1 MVAAL
6 DQDRLDV
13 LAVEPRAGRV
23 ESDARAADA
32 SRREIF
38 ALGGYLVQ
46 ELRSRG
52 GRASAMRRAAAFPRV
67 VENKTKRIKTR
78 ARWLRSTSR
87 LRRRSQEVVGVG
99 VGAHLEE
106 RPVVRPDV
114 VVHELV
120 EHHENDVP
128 EVVPPRIARG
138 VPELYPHALAAD
150 ALMCLERA
158 ADVAAFPWGGH
169 ARAER
174 VRIITGRPET
184 LGEPWEE
191 GGGDDA
197 LGDEALGDAAAASA
211 SSKGAAPPAD
221 SFRALASDTDGAV
234 VFLDVRGNFVFDAA
248 DHRDFLGAVLG
259 TGIERDR
266 IGDIYVNGERGA
278 AVLCAPEMASFL
290 QASLGS
296 VRSVPVTCVVEPLS
310 SLRLPP
316 ARRDAFSS
324 IEASMRLDA
333 VASAGFRMSRSKMSA
348 LIAAGAVRV
357 NWREGSKPKT
367 VVAAGDV
374 ISLRGKGRVEV
385 GDVSETKK
393 GKFQVELVR
402 YL

>member
-1 MVAAL
+1 MLASA
-6 DQDRLDV
+6 RPARSIATV
-13 LAVEPRAGRV
+13 LSPASA
-23 ESDARAADA
+23 ARA
-32 SRREIF
+32 
-38 ALGGYLVQ
+38 LVT
-46 ELRSRG
+46 
-52 GRASAMRRAAAFPRV
+52 RAAAALPGSDASASGRSSPAVVTSSRCASRAVSRRGLRGERV
-67 VENKTKRIKTR
+67 LSRAGKKGSKGGGAASGLLSGVHPDSVEAVARI
-78 ARWLRSTSR
+78 
-87 LRRRSQEVVGVG
+87 
-99 VGAHLEE
+99 
-106 RPVVRPDV
+106 
-114 VVHELV
+114 V
-120 EHHENDVP
+120 EKAQAASDQWRVETTAFLDP
-128 EVVPPRIARG
+128 
-138 VPELYPHALAAD
+138 ALAAD

-191 GGGDDA
+191 GGGGEGRDEA
-197 LGDEALGDAAAASA
+197 LGDEALGDAAAATPRK
-211 SSKGAAPPAD
+211 KGAAFPAD

-290 QASLGS
+290 QSSLGS

-357 NWREGSKPKT
+357 NWREGCKPKT

-374 ISLRGKGRVEV
+374 ISLRGL
-385 GDVSETKK
+385 S
-393 GKFQVELVR
+393 LIHI
-402 YL
+402 

>member
-1 MVAAL
+1 MLASARPARSL
-6 DQDRLDV
+6 ATV
-13 LAVEPRAGRV
+13 LSPASA
-23 ESDARAADA
+23 ARA
-32 SRREIF
+32 
-38 ALGGYLVQ
+38 LVT
-46 ELRSRG
+46 
-52 GRASAMRRAAAFPRV
+52 RAAAALPVSDASASGRSSPAVVTSSRCASRAVSRRGLRGERV
-67 VENKTKRIKTR
+67 ISRAGKKGSKGGGAASGLLSGVHPDSVEAVARI
-78 ARWLRSTSR
+78 
-87 LRRRSQEVVGVG
+87 
-99 VGAHLEE
+99 
-106 RPVVRPDV
+106 
-114 VVHELV
+114 V
-120 EHHENDVP
+120 EKAQAASDQWRVETTAFLDP
-128 EVVPPRIARG
+128 
-138 VPELYPHALAAD
+138 ALAAD

-174 VRIITGRPET
+174 VRIIAGRPET

-191 GGGDDA
+191 GGGV
-197 LGDEALGDAAAASA
+197 GGRDEALGDEEVADDEAAATP
-211 SSKGAAPPAD
+211 PPAD
-221 SFRALASDTDGAV
+221 SFRALASDADGAV

-290 QASLGS
+290 QSSLES

-316 ARRDAFSS
+316 ARRDAFASV
-324 IEASMRLDA
+324 EASMRLDA

-348 LIAAGAVRV
+348 LVAAGAVRV
-357 NWREGSKPKT
+357 NWREGCKPKT

-385 GDVSETKK
+385 ANVSETKK

>member
-1 MVAAL
+1 MLASARPARSL
-6 DQDRLDV
+6 ATV
-13 LAVEPRAGRV
+13 LSPASA
-23 ESDARAADA
+23 ARA
-32 SRREIF
+32 
-38 ALGGYLVQ
+38 LVT
-46 ELRSRG
+46 
-52 GRASAMRRAAAFPRV
+52 RAAAALPGSDASASGRSSPAVVTSSRCASRAVSRRGLRGERV
-67 VENKTKRIKTR
+67 ISRAGKKGSKGGGAASGLLSGVHPDSVEAVARI
-78 ARWLRSTSR
+78 
-87 LRRRSQEVVGVG
+87 
-99 VGAHLEE
+99 
-106 RPVVRPDV
+106 
-114 VVHELV
+114 V
-120 EHHENDVP
+120 EKAQAASDQWRVETTAFLDP
-128 EVVPPRIARG
+128 
-138 VPELYPHALAAD
+138 ALAAD

-191 GGGDDA
+191 GGG
-197 LGDEALGDAAAASA
+197 GGGRDEALGDEEVADDEAATPREGSL
-211 SSKGAAPPAD
+211 APPAD

-290 QASLGS
+290 QSSLDS

-348 LIAAGAVRV
+348 LVAAGAVRV
-357 NWREGSKPKT
+357 NWREGCKPKT

-385 GDVSETKK
+385 ANVSETKK

>member
-1 MVAAL
+1 M
-6 DQDRLDV
+6 
-13 LAVEPRAGRV
+13 
-23 ESDARAADA
+23 
-32 SRREIF
+32 
-38 ALGGYLVQ
+38 
-46 ELRSRG
+46 
-52 GRASAMRRAAAFPRV
+52 
-67 VENKTKRIKTR
+67 
-78 ARWLRSTSR
+78 
-87 LRRRSQEVVGVG
+87 
-99 VGAHLEE
+99 
-106 RPVVRPDV
+106 
-114 VVHELV
+114 
-120 EHHENDVP
+120 
-128 EVVPPRIARG
+128 
-138 VPELYPHALAAD
+138 
-150 ALMCLERA
+150 
-158 ADVAAFPWGGH
+158 
-169 ARAER
+169 
-174 VRIITGRPET
+174 
-184 LGEPWEE
+184 
-191 GGGDDA
+191 
-197 LGDEALGDAAAASA
+197 
-211 SSKGAAPPAD
+211 
-221 SFRALASDTDGAV
+221 ASDTDGAV

-290 QASLGS
+290 QSSLGS

-357 NWREGSKPKT
+357 NWREGCKPKT

>member
-1 MVAAL
+1 MLASARPARSL
-6 DQDRLDV
+6 ATV
-13 LAVEPRAGRV
+13 LSPASA
-23 ESDARAADA
+23 ARA
-32 SRREIF
+32 
-38 ALGGYLVQ
+38 LVT
-46 ELRSRG
+46 
-52 GRASAMRRAAAFPRV
+52 RAAAALPVSDASASGRSSPAVVTSSRCASRAVSRRGLRGERV
-67 VENKTKRIKTR
+67 ISRAGKKGSKGGGAASGLLSGVHPDSVEAVARI
-78 ARWLRSTSR
+78 
-87 LRRRSQEVVGVG
+87 
-99 VGAHLEE
+99 
-106 RPVVRPDV
+106 
-114 VVHELV
+114 V
-120 EHHENDVP
+120 EKAQAASDQWRVETTAFLDP
-128 EVVPPRIARG
+128 
-138 VPELYPHALAAD
+138 ALAAD

-174 VRIITGRPET
+174 VRIIAGRPET

-191 GGGDDA
+191 GGGV
-197 LGDEALGDAAAASA
+197 GGRDEALGDEEVADDEAAATP
-211 SSKGAAPPAD
+211 PPAD
-221 SFRALASDTDGAV
+221 SFRALASDADGAV

-290 QASLGS
+290 QSSLES

-324 IEASMRLDA
+324 VEASMRLDA

-348 LIAAGAVRV
+348 LVAAGAVRV
-357 NWREGSKPKT
+357 NWREGCKPKT

-385 GDVSETKK
+385 ANVSETKK

>member
-1 MVAAL
+1 MLASA
-6 DQDRLDV
+6 RPARSIATV
-13 LAVEPRAGRV
+13 LSPASA
-23 ESDARAADA
+23 ARA
-32 SRREIF
+32 
-38 ALGGYLVQ
+38 LVT
-46 ELRSRG
+46 
-52 GRASAMRRAAAFPRV
+52 RAAAALPGSDASASGRSSPAVVTSSRCASRAVSRRGLRGERV
-67 VENKTKRIKTR
+67 ISRAGKKGSKGGGAASGLLSGVHPDSVEAVARI
-78 ARWLRSTSR
+78 
-87 LRRRSQEVVGVG
+87 
-99 VGAHLEE
+99 
-106 RPVVRPDV
+106 
-114 VVHELV
+114 V
-120 EHHENDVP
+120 EKAQAASDQWRVETTAFLDP
-128 EVVPPRIARG
+128 
-138 VPELYPHALAAD
+138 ALAAD

-191 GGGDDA
+191 DGGGGGRDEA
-197 LGDEALGDAAAASA
+197 LGDEALDDEAAATPRN
-211 SSKGAAPPAD
+211 GEAPPAD

-290 QASLGS
+290 QSSLGS

-357 NWREGSKPKT
+357 NWREGCKPKT

>member
-1 MVAAL
+1 MLASARPARSL
-6 DQDRLDV
+6 ATV
-13 LAVEPRAGRV
+13 LSPASA
-23 ESDARAADA
+23 ARA
-32 SRREIF
+32 
-38 ALGGYLVQ
+38 LVT
-46 ELRSRG
+46 
-52 GRASAMRRAAAFPRV
+52 RAAAALPVSDASASGRSSPAVVTSSRCASRAVSRRGLRGERV
-67 VENKTKRIKTR
+67 ISRAGKKDSKGGGAASGLLSGVHPDSVEAVARI
-78 ARWLRSTSR
+78 
-87 LRRRSQEVVGVG
+87 
-99 VGAHLEE
+99 
-106 RPVVRPDV
+106 
-114 VVHELV
+114 V
-120 EHHENDVP
+120 EKAQAASDQWRVETTAFLDP
-128 EVVPPRIARG
+128 
-138 VPELYPHALAAD
+138 ALAAD
-150 ALMCLERA
+150 ALMCIERA

-174 VRIITGRPET
+174 VRIIAGRPET

-191 GGGDDA
+191 GGG
-197 LGDEALGDAAAASA
+197 GGGRDEALGDEEVADEKSRRATPREGEA
-211 SSKGAAPPAD
+211 KTPPAD
-221 SFRALASDTDGAV
+221 SFRALASDADGAV

-290 QASLGS
+290 QSSLES

-324 IEASMRLDA
+324 VEASMRLDA

-348 LIAAGAVRV
+348 LVAAGAVRV
-357 NWREGSKPKT
+357 NWREGCKPKT

-385 GDVSETKK
+385 ANVSETKK

>member
-1 MVAAL
+1 MLASA
-6 DQDRLDV
+6 RPARSIATV
-13 LAVEPRAGRV
+13 LSPASA
-23 ESDARAADA
+23 ARA
-32 SRREIF
+32 
-38 ALGGYLVQ
+38 LVT
-46 ELRSRG
+46 
-52 GRASAMRRAAAFPRV
+52 RAAAALPGSDASASGRSSPAVVTSSRCASRAVSRRGLRGERV
-67 VENKTKRIKTR
+67 ISRAGKKGSKGGGAASGLLSGVHPDSVEAVARI
-78 ARWLRSTSR
+78 
-87 LRRRSQEVVGVG
+87 
-99 VGAHLEE
+99 
-106 RPVVRPDV
+106 
-114 VVHELV
+114 V
-120 EHHENDVP
+120 EKAQAASDQWRVETTAFLDP
-128 EVVPPRIARG
+128 
-138 VPELYPHALAAD
+138 ALAAD

-191 GGGDDA
+191 GGGDEA

-290 QASLGS
+290 QSSLGS

-357 NWREGSKPKT
+357 NWREGCKPKT

>member
-1 MVAAL
+1 MLASARPARSL
-6 DQDRLDV
+6 ATV
-13 LAVEPRAGRV
+13 LSPASA
-23 ESDARAADA
+23 ARA
-32 SRREIF
+32 
-38 ALGGYLVQ
+38 LVT
-46 ELRSRG
+46 
-52 GRASAMRRAAAFPRV
+52 RAAAALPVSDASASGRSSPAVVTSSRCASRAVSRRGLRGERV
-67 VENKTKRIKTR
+67 ISRAGKKGSKGGGAASGLLSGVHPDSVEAVARI
-78 ARWLRSTSR
+78 
-87 LRRRSQEVVGVG
+87 
-99 VGAHLEE
+99 
-106 RPVVRPDV
+106 
-114 VVHELV
+114 V
-120 EHHENDVP
+120 EKAQAASDQWRVETTAFLDP
-128 EVVPPRIARG
+128 
-138 VPELYPHALAAD
+138 ALAAD

-191 GGGDDA
+191 GGGV
-197 LGDEALGDAAAASA
+197 GGRDEALGDEEVADDEAAATP
-211 SSKGAAPPAD
+211 PPAD
-221 SFRALASDTDGAV
+221 SFRALASDADGAV

-290 QASLGS
+290 QSSLES

-324 IEASMRLDA
+324 VEASMRLDA

-348 LIAAGAVRV
+348 LVAAGAVRV
-357 NWREGSKPKT
+357 NWREGCKPKT

-385 GDVSETKK
+385 ANVSETKK

>member
-1 MVAAL
+1 MLASA
-6 DQDRLDV
+6 RPARSIATV
-13 LAVEPRAGRV
+13 LSPASA
-23 ESDARAADA
+23 ARA
-32 SRREIF
+32 
-38 ALGGYLVQ
+38 LVT
-46 ELRSRG
+46 
-52 GRASAMRRAAAFPRV
+52 RAAAALPGRDASASGRSSPAVVTSSRCASRAVSRRGLRGERV
-67 VENKTKRIKTR
+67 ISRAGKKGSKGGGAASGLLSGVHQDSVEAVARI
-78 ARWLRSTSR
+78 
-87 LRRRSQEVVGVG
+87 
-99 VGAHLEE
+99 
-106 RPVVRPDV
+106 
-114 VVHELV
+114 V
-120 EHHENDVP
+120 EKAQAASDQWRVETTAFLDP
-128 EVVPPRIARG
+128 
-138 VPELYPHALAAD
+138 ALAAD

-191 GGGDDA
+191 GGGDEA

-290 QASLGS
+290 QSSLGS

-357 NWREGSKPKT
+357 NWREGCKPKT

>member
-1 MVAAL
+1 MIS
-6 DQDRLDV
+6 
-13 LAVEPRAGRV
+13 RAGKKGSKGGGAASGLLSGVHPDSVEAVARIVEKAQAASDQWRV
-23 ESDARAADA
+23 ETT
-32 SRREIF
+32 
-38 ALGGYLVQ
+38 
-46 ELRSRG
+46 
-52 GRASAMRRAAAFPRV
+52 AFLDP
-67 VENKTKRIKTR
+67 
-78 ARWLRSTSR
+78 
-87 LRRRSQEVVGVG
+87 
-99 VGAHLEE
+99 
-106 RPVVRPDV
+106 
-114 VVHELV
+114 
-120 EHHENDVP
+120 
-128 EVVPPRIARG
+128 
-138 VPELYPHALAAD
+138 ALAAD

-174 VRIITGRPET
+174 VRIIAGRPET

-191 GGGDDA
+191 GGGV
-197 LGDEALGDAAAASA
+197 GGRDEALGDEEVADDEATATP
-211 SSKGAAPPAD
+211 PPAD
-221 SFRALASDTDGAV
+221 SFRALASDADGAV

-290 QASLGS
+290 QSSLES

-316 ARRDAFSS
+316 ARRDAFASV
-324 IEASMRLDA
+324 EASMRLDA

-348 LIAAGAVRV
+348 LVAAGAVRV
-357 NWREGSKPKT
+357 NWREGCKPKT

-385 GDVSETKK
+385 ANVSETKK

>member
-1 MVAAL
+1 MLASA
-6 DQDRLDV
+6 RPARSIATV
-13 LAVEPRAGRV
+13 LSPASA
-23 ESDARAADA
+23 ARA
-32 SRREIF
+32 
-38 ALGGYLVQ
+38 LVT
-46 ELRSRG
+46 
-52 GRASAMRRAAAFPRV
+52 RAAAALPGSDASASGRSSPAVVTSSRCASRAVSRRGLRGERV
-67 VENKTKRIKTR
+67 LSRAGKKGSKGGGAASGLLSGVHPDSVEAVARI
-78 ARWLRSTSR
+78 
-87 LRRRSQEVVGVG
+87 
-99 VGAHLEE
+99 
-106 RPVVRPDV
+106 
-114 VVHELV
+114 V
-120 EHHENDVP
+120 EKAQAASDQWRVETTAFLDP
-128 EVVPPRIARG
+128 
-138 VPELYPHALAAD
+138 ALAAD

-191 GGGDDA
+191 GGGGEA
-197 LGDEALGDAAAASA
+197 LGDEALGDAAAATPRK
-211 SSKGAAPPAD
+211 KGAAPPAD

-290 QASLGS
+290 QSSLGS

-357 NWREGSKPKT
+357 NWREGCKPKT

>member
-1 MVAAL
+1 MLASARPARSL
-6 DQDRLDV
+6 ATV
-13 LAVEPRAGRV
+13 LSPASA
-23 ESDARAADA
+23 ARA
-32 SRREIF
+32 
-38 ALGGYLVQ
+38 LVT
-46 ELRSRG
+46 
-52 GRASAMRRAAAFPRV
+52 RAAAALPGSDASASGRSSPAVVTSSRCASRAVSRRGLRGERV
-67 VENKTKRIKTR
+67 ISRAGKKGSKGGGAASGLLSGVHPDSVEAVARI
-78 ARWLRSTSR
+78 
-87 LRRRSQEVVGVG
+87 
-99 VGAHLEE
+99 
-106 RPVVRPDV
+106 
-114 VVHELV
+114 V
-120 EHHENDVP
+120 EKAQAASDQWRVETTAFLDP
-128 EVVPPRIARG
+128 
-138 VPELYPHALAAD
+138 ALAAD

-191 GGGDDA
+191 GGKG
-197 LGDEALGDAAAASA
+197 GGRDEALGDDEVADANRAATARE
-211 SSKGAAPPAD
+211 GEPPPPAD
-221 SFRALASDTDGAV
+221 SFRALASDADGAV

-278 AVLCAPEMASFL
+278 SVLCAPEMASFL
-290 QASLGS
+290 QSSLES

-324 IEASMRLDA
+324 VEASMRLDA

-348 LIAAGAVRV
+348 LVSAGAVRV
-357 NWREGSKPKT
+357 NWREGCKPKT

>member
-1 MVAAL
+1 MLASA
-6 DQDRLDV
+6 RPARSIATV
-13 LAVEPRAGRV
+13 LSPASA
-23 ESDARAADA
+23 ARA
-32 SRREIF
+32 
-38 ALGGYLVQ
+38 LVT
-46 ELRSRG
+46 
-52 GRASAMRRAAAFPRV
+52 RAAAALPGSDASASGRSSPAVVTSSRCASRAVSRRGLRGERV
-67 VENKTKRIKTR
+67 LSRAGKKGSKGGGAASGLLSGVHPDSVEAVARI
-78 ARWLRSTSR
+78 
-87 LRRRSQEVVGVG
+87 
-99 VGAHLEE
+99 
-106 RPVVRPDV
+106 
-114 VVHELV
+114 V
-120 EHHENDVP
+120 EKAQAASDQWRVETTAFLDP
-128 EVVPPRIARG
+128 
-138 VPELYPHALAAD
+138 ALAAD

-191 GGGDDA
+191 GGGDEA

-290 QASLGS
+290 QSSLGS

-357 NWREGSKPKT
+357 NWREGCKPKT

>member
-1 MVAAL
+1 MLASA
-6 DQDRLDV
+6 RPARSIATV
-13 LAVEPRAGRV
+13 LSPASA
-23 ESDARAADA
+23 ARA
-32 SRREIF
+32 
-38 ALGGYLVQ
+38 LVT
-46 ELRSRG
+46 
-52 GRASAMRRAAAFPRV
+52 RAAAALPGSDASASGRSSPAVVTSSRCASRAVSRRGLRGERV
-67 VENKTKRIKTR
+67 ISRAGKKGSKGGGAASGLLSGVHPDSVEAVARI
-78 ARWLRSTSR
+78 
-87 LRRRSQEVVGVG
+87 
-99 VGAHLEE
+99 
-106 RPVVRPDV
+106 
-114 VVHELV
+114 V
-120 EHHENDVP
+120 EKAQAASDQWRVETTAFLDP
-128 EVVPPRIARG
+128 
-138 VPELYPHALAAD
+138 ALAAD

-174 VRIITGRPET
+174 VRIIAGRPET

-191 GGGDDA
+191 GGGDEA

-290 QASLGS
+290 QSSLGS

-357 NWREGSKPKT
+357 NWREGCKPKT

>member
-1 MVAAL
+1 MIS
-6 DQDRLDV
+6 
-13 LAVEPRAGRV
+13 RAGKKGSKGGGAASGLLSGVHPDSVEAVARIVEKAQAASDQWRV
-23 ESDARAADA
+23 ETT
-32 SRREIF
+32 
-38 ALGGYLVQ
+38 
-46 ELRSRG
+46 
-52 GRASAMRRAAAFPRV
+52 AFLDP
-67 VENKTKRIKTR
+67 
-78 ARWLRSTSR
+78 
-87 LRRRSQEVVGVG
+87 
-99 VGAHLEE
+99 
-106 RPVVRPDV
+106 
-114 VVHELV
+114 
-120 EHHENDVP
+120 
-128 EVVPPRIARG
+128 
-138 VPELYPHALAAD
+138 ALAAD

-174 VRIITGRPET
+174 VRIIAGRPET

-191 GGGDDA
+191 GGGDEA

-290 QASLGS
+290 QSSLGS

-357 NWREGSKPKT
+357 NWREGCKPKT

>member
-1 MVAAL
+1 MIS
-6 DQDRLDV
+6 
-13 LAVEPRAGRV
+13 RAGKKGSKGGGAASGLLSGVHPDSVEAVARIVEKAQAASDQWRV
-23 ESDARAADA
+23 ETT
-32 SRREIF
+32 
-38 ALGGYLVQ
+38 
-46 ELRSRG
+46 
-52 GRASAMRRAAAFPRV
+52 AFLDP
-67 VENKTKRIKTR
+67 
-78 ARWLRSTSR
+78 
-87 LRRRSQEVVGVG
+87 
-99 VGAHLEE
+99 
-106 RPVVRPDV
+106 
-114 VVHELV
+114 
-120 EHHENDVP
+120 
-128 EVVPPRIARG
+128 
-138 VPELYPHALAAD
+138 ALAAD

-174 VRIITGRPET
+174 VRIIAGRPET

-191 GGGDDA
+191 GGGV
-197 LGDEALGDAAAASA
+197 GGRDEALGDEEVADDEAAATP
-211 SSKGAAPPAD
+211 PPAD
-221 SFRALASDTDGAV
+221 SFRALASDADGAV

-290 QASLGS
+290 QSSLES

-348 LIAAGAVRV
+348 LVAAGAVRV
-357 NWREGSKPKT
+357 NWREGCKPKT

-385 GDVSETKK
+385 ANVSETKK

>member
-1 MVAAL
+1 MLASARPARSL
-6 DQDRLDV
+6 ATV
-13 LAVEPRAGRV
+13 LSPASA
-23 ESDARAADA
+23 ARA
-32 SRREIF
+32 
-38 ALGGYLVQ
+38 LVT
-46 ELRSRG
+46 
-52 GRASAMRRAAAFPRV
+52 RAAAALPGSDASASGRSSPAVVTSSRCASRAVSRRGLRGERV
-67 VENKTKRIKTR
+67 ISRAGKKGSKGGGAASGLLSGVHPDSVEAVARI
-78 ARWLRSTSR
+78 
-87 LRRRSQEVVGVG
+87 
-99 VGAHLEE
+99 
-106 RPVVRPDV
+106 
-114 VVHELV
+114 V
-120 EHHENDVP
+120 EKAQAASDQWRVETTAFLDP
-128 EVVPPRIARG
+128 
-138 VPELYPHALAAD
+138 ALAAD

-191 GGGDDA
+191 GGGDEA

-290 QASLGS
+290 QSSLGS

-357 NWREGSKPKT
+357 NWREGCKPKT

>member
-1 MVAAL
+1 MLASA
-6 DQDRLDV
+6 RPARSIATV
-13 LAVEPRAGRV
+13 LSPASA
-23 ESDARAADA
+23 ARA
-32 SRREIF
+32 
-38 ALGGYLVQ
+38 LVT
-46 ELRSRG
+46 
-52 GRASAMRRAAAFPRV
+52 RAAAALPGSDASASGRSSPAVVTSSRCASRAVSRRGLRGERV
-67 VENKTKRIKTR
+67 ISRAGKKGSKGGGAASGLLSGVHQDSVEAVARI
-78 ARWLRSTSR
+78 
-87 LRRRSQEVVGVG
+87 
-99 VGAHLEE
+99 
-106 RPVVRPDV
+106 
-114 VVHELV
+114 V
-120 EHHENDVP
+120 EKAQAASDQWRVETTAFLDP
-128 EVVPPRIARG
+128 
-138 VPELYPHALAAD
+138 ALAAD

-191 GGGDDA
+191 GGGDEA

-290 QASLGS
+290 QSSLGS

-357 NWREGSKPKT
+357 NWREGCKPKT

>member
-1 MVAAL
+1 MLASARPARSL
-6 DQDRLDV
+6 ATV
-13 LAVEPRAGRV
+13 LSPASA
-23 ESDARAADA
+23 ARA
-32 SRREIF
+32 
-38 ALGGYLVQ
+38 LVT
-46 ELRSRG
+46 
-52 GRASAMRRAAAFPRV
+52 RAAAALPGSDASASGRSSPAVVTSSRCASRAVSRRGLRGERV
-67 VENKTKRIKTR
+67 ISRAGKKGSKGGGAASGLLSGVHPDSVEAVARI
-78 ARWLRSTSR
+78 
-87 LRRRSQEVVGVG
+87 
-99 VGAHLEE
+99 
-106 RPVVRPDV
+106 
-114 VVHELV
+114 V
-120 EHHENDVP
+120 EKAQAASDQWRVETTAFLDP
-128 EVVPPRIARG
+128 
-138 VPELYPHALAAD
+138 ALAAD

-191 GGGDDA
+191 GGGV
-197 LGDEALGDAAAASA
+197 GGRDEALDDEAAATPREGSL
-211 SSKGAAPPAD
+211 APPAD
-221 SFRALASDTDGAV
+221 SFRALASDADGAV

-278 AVLCAPEMASFL
+278 SVLCAPEMASFL
-290 QASLGS
+290 RTSLES

-310 SLRLPP
+310 RLRLPP

-324 IEASMRLDA
+324 VEASMRLDA

-348 LIAAGAVRV
+348 LVAAGAVRV
-357 NWREGSKPKT
+357 NWREGCKPKT

>member
-1 MVAAL
+1 MLASARPARSL
-6 DQDRLDV
+6 ATV
-13 LAVEPRAGRV
+13 LSPASA
-23 ESDARAADA
+23 ARA
-32 SRREIF
+32 
-38 ALGGYLVQ
+38 LVT
-46 ELRSRG
+46 
-52 GRASAMRRAAAFPRV
+52 RAAAALPVSDASASGRSSPAVVTSSRCASRAVSRRGLRGERV
-67 VENKTKRIKTR
+67 ISRAGKKGSKGGGAASGLLSGVHPDSVEAVARI
-78 ARWLRSTSR
+78 
-87 LRRRSQEVVGVG
+87 
-99 VGAHLEE
+99 
-106 RPVVRPDV
+106 
-114 VVHELV
+114 V
-120 EHHENDVP
+120 EKAQAASDQWRVETTAFLDP
-128 EVVPPRIARG
+128 
-138 VPELYPHALAAD
+138 ALAAD

-174 VRIITGRPET
+174 VRIIAGRPET

-191 GGGDDA
+191 GGGV
-197 LGDEALGDAAAASA
+197 GGRDEALGDEEVADDEAAATP
-211 SSKGAAPPAD
+211 PPAD
-221 SFRALASDTDGAV
+221 SFRALASDADGAV

-290 QASLGS
+290 QSSLES

-324 IEASMRLDA
+324 VEASMRLDA

-348 LIAAGAVRV
+348 LVAAGAVRV
-357 NWREGSKPKT
+357 NWREGCKPKT

-385 GDVSETKK
+385 GSVSETKK

>member
-1 MVAAL
+1 MLASARPARSL
-6 DQDRLDV
+6 ATV
-13 LAVEPRAGRV
+13 LSPASA
-23 ESDARAADA
+23 ARA
-32 SRREIF
+32 
-38 ALGGYLVQ
+38 LVT
-46 ELRSRG
+46 
-52 GRASAMRRAAAFPRV
+52 RAAAALPVSDASASGRSSPAVVTSSRCASRAVSRRGLRGERV
-67 VENKTKRIKTR
+67 ISRAGKKGSKGGGAASGLLSGVHPDSVEAVARI
-78 ARWLRSTSR
+78 
-87 LRRRSQEVVGVG
+87 
-99 VGAHLEE
+99 
-106 RPVVRPDV
+106 
-114 VVHELV
+114 V
-120 EHHENDVP
+120 EKAQAASDQWRVETTAFLDP
-128 EVVPPRIARG
+128 
-138 VPELYPHALAAD
+138 ALAAD

-174 VRIITGRPET
+174 VRIIAGRPET

-191 GGGDDA
+191 GGG
-197 LGDEALGDAAAASA
+197 GGGRDEALGDEEVADDEAAATP
-211 SSKGAAPPAD
+211 PPAD
-221 SFRALASDTDGAV
+221 SFRALASDADGAV

-290 QASLGS
+290 QSSLES

-348 LIAAGAVRV
+348 LVAAGAVRV
-357 NWREGSKPKT
+357 NWREGCKPKT

-385 GDVSETKK
+385 ANVSETKK